1 MTIASARRPL
11 RMSRLAVLSCC
22 TAIHL
27 LPLGALAQETEDAD
41 EYRLSPVLRLPEIT
55 ITASGVGGDD
65 DANSVVAHEL
75 WVGGK
80 VATSILDT
88 PASVSVV
95 TQKEIEERN
104 ATTLEEVLQYSAGT
118 VTDYYGTDDRNDYF
132 LIRGFQAS
140 TYRDGLTLGSMRGI
154 REEPLAYERVE
165 IIRGANSTLFGI
177 ADPGGSINFVTK
189 RPRAE
194 RFSEVFATVGS
205 FDQKIVGFDFGD
217 TLDPDATLSYR
228 FTGKL
233 QDSEREYDYSKDD
246 EEFLMGGLTWAPSG
260 ATSLTVV
267 ADYLN
272 RDATP
277 NSGGYPRGGDYDR
290 DLFLG
295 EPDFNYLN
303 VERSALSAIF
313 EHDFGG
319 GLTLRSNLRYSDTED
334 DYGYVY
340 ISGDAGNGPVP
351 RGYLASDNAAHE
363 IIGDVILQYDRSF
376 TQVDSSTLA
385 GIEFSDATTY
395 NSAFYGIDAG
405 AIDPND
411 PVHVGAPSE
420 LILYQDEKRESR
432 TKAVFVQQNL
442 SFSDRLI
449 ATVGARHDWLD
460 LSVDDH
466 LAGTFTSDD
475 FSETSVRGALTY
487 KVTDEI
493 STYVSYAESIAPP
506 SIGVEPERGEQYEI
520 GVKYD
525 PAGMNA
531 LFSAAIYDLSKT
543 NITVVDPDTLEREL
557 VGEIRA
563 RGLDVE
569 AKAEVRENISLT
581 ASYSYTDTEVV
592 RSDPIRGVDVVGNEV
607 GSVPNHAAS
616 LWVDYTL
623 PGAGNRGDM
632 TFGLGA
638 RYVGSYFFATQN
650 NNGKSEATTLLDA
663 AFSYDVSEST
673 ELALN
678 VSNLLDEQH
687 VVGRGTA
694 DYYNPGR
701 AVYATLRHRW

>member
-1 MTIASARRPL
+1 MSTAFARPSG

-22 TAIHL
+22 TALYL
-27 LPLGALAQETEDAD
+27 LPFGAAAQEVQDDTDT
-41 EYRLSPVLRLPEIT
+41 RLSPVLRLPEIT
-55 ITASGVGGDD
+55 ITASGVGSDD

-95 TQKEIEERN
+95 TQKEIERRN

-118 VTDYYGTDDRNDYF
+118 VTDYYGTDDRNEYF
-132 LIRGFQAS
+132 LIRGFEAS
-140 TYRDGLTLGSMRGI
+140 TYRDGLTLGSMRAV

-177 ADPGGSINFVTK
+177 ADPGGSVNFVTK

-246 EEFLMGGLTWAPSG
+246 EEFLMGGLTWAPSD
-260 ATSLTVV
+260 ATSLTII
-267 ADYLN
+267 ADYLK

-290 DLFLG
+290 ELFLG

-303 VERSALSAIF
+303 VERSSLSAIF

-319 GLTLRSNLRYSDTED
+319 GLTLRSNLRYSDTAD

-340 ISGDAGNGPVP
+340 TSGDAGTGPVP
-351 RGYLASDNAAHE
+351 RGYLTSDNEAHE
-363 IIGDVILQYDRSF
+363 IIGNAMLQYDRSF
-376 TQVDSSTLA
+376 ARFDSSTLV
-385 GIEFSDATTY
+385 GIEYSDSTSY
-395 NSAFYGIDAG
+395 NSSFYGVDAG
-405 AIDPND
+405 AIDPDD
-411 PVHVGAPSE
+411 PEYVGPPSD
-420 LILYQDEKRESR
+420 LIQYEDQRRDTRN
-432 TKAVFVQQNL
+432 KAIFVQQNL
-442 SFSDRLI
+442 SFDDRVI

-460 LSVDDH
+460 LSVDNY
-466 LAGTFTSDD
+466 LAGTSGSDE

-493 STYVSYAESIAPP
+493 STYVSYAESVAPP
-506 SIGVEPERGEQYEI
+506 AIGLEPERGEQYEI

-525 PAGMNA
+525 PTGMNA

-557 VGEIRA
+557 VGEIRV
-563 RGLDVE
+563 RGLDLE
-569 AKAEVRENISLT
+569 AKAEVMENVALT
-581 ASYSYTDTEVV
+581 ASYSYTDTEIV
-592 RSDPIRGVDVVGNEV
+592 RSDPVFGVDVEGNAV

-616 LWVDYTL
+616 LWLDYTL
-623 PGAGNRGDM
+623 PGTADRGEM

-638 RYVGSYFFATQN
+638 RYVGSYFFVTQN
-650 NNGKSEATTLLDA
+650 NNGRSEATTLLDA
-663 AFSYDVSEST
+663 AFSYDVTDST

-678 VSNLLDEQH
+678 ISNLLDEQH